1 MGREP
6 ALQPR
11 TLADS
16 TSAQKSLKAKT
27 QKTKIDQL
35 DSTSPIEGH
44 GIIYNEV

>member
-11 TLADS
+11 TPADS
-16 TSAQKSLKAKT
+16 TSAQKSLKAEK

-35 DSTSPIEGH
+35 NSTSPIEDDE
-44 GIIYNEV
+44 IIYNEV